1 MNRFS
6 LEGKTVLVTGASSG
20 IGRAIAIACAE
31 AGASVVLNGRN
42 VERLNET
49 LRLISNLGFL
59 SPEARLSQNSNL
71 EHRIIAADLVDATQR
86 QALAEQVPVLDG
98 VVHCAGIGSRVLCK
112 MLEEQ
117 DVSRVMQ
124 ANFEAPV
131 LLQAQLLREKKIAK
145 EASIVFI
152 ASAAATMPSVGNAIY
167 SASKAATIAYAKCL
181 AQELANRKIRVNCI
195 SPAMVWTDLALVGAT
210 EEQLREA
217 EQNYP
222 LKRYAQPEDITGAA
236 IYLLSDTAAWVT
248 GSNMELTGGAQML

>member
-1 MNRFS
+1 MNNSFP
-6 LEGKTVLVTGASSG
+6 LQGKTILVTGASSG
-20 IGRAIAIACAE
+20 IGRAIAITCAQ

-42 VERLNET
+42 VARLNET
-49 LRLISNLGFL
+49 LSQL
-59 SPEARLSQNSNL
+59 SGDGHIVVP
-71 EHRIIAADLVDATQR
+71 ADLTIAEQR
-86 QALAEQVPVLDG
+86 SALAEQVPVLNG

-222 LKRYAQPEDITGAA
+222 LKRYAQPEDIAPMA
-236 IYLLSDTAAWVT
+236 IYLLSDEAAWVT
-248 GSNMELTGGAQML
+248 GSNMELTGGTQTL

>member
-1 MNRFS
+1 MDKFS
-6 LEGKTVLVTGASSG
+6 LAGKTILVTGASSG
-20 IGRAIAIACAE
+20 IGRAIAIACAQ
-31 AGASVVLNGRN
+31 AGATVVLNGRN
-42 VERLNET
+42 QERLQAT
-49 LRLISNLGFL
+49 SDALAGDGHQIV
-59 SPEARLSQNSNL
+59 
-71 EHRIIAADLVDATQR
+71 AADLTIAEQR
-86 QALAEQVPVLDG
+86 SAMAGQVPVLDG

-117 DVSRVMQ
+117 DVNRVMQ

-131 LLQAQLLREKKIAK
+131 LLQAELLREKKIAK
-145 EASIVFI
+145 DSSIVFI

-167 SASKAATIAYAKCL
+167 SASKAAIIAYAKCL

-222 LKRYAQPEDITGAA
+222 LKRYAQPEDIAGLA
-236 IYLLSDTAAWVT
+236 IYLLSDTSNWVT
-248 GSNMELTGGAQML
+248 GSNYEMTGGTQVL

>member
-1 MNRFS
+1 MNNSFS
-6 LEGKTVLVTGASSG
+6 LQGKTILVTGASSG

-31 AGASVVLNGRN
+31 AGASLVLNGRN
-42 VERLNET
+42 VARLNET
-49 LRLISNLGFL
+49 LSQL
-59 SPEARLSQNSNL
+59 SGDGHIVVP
-71 EHRIIAADLVDATQR
+71 ADLTIAEQR
-86 QALAEQVPVLDG
+86 SALAEQVPVLDG

-117 DVSRVMQ
+117 DVNRVMQ
-124 ANFEAPV
+124 ANFEVPV
-131 LLQAQLLREKKIAK
+131 LQQAELLREKKIAK

-167 SASKAATIAYAKCL
+167 SASKAAIIAYAKCL

-236 IYLLSDTAAWVT
+236 IYLLSDASSWVT
-248 GSNMELTGGAQML
+248 GSNMELTGGTQVL

>member
-1 MNRFS
+1 MNERFS
-6 LEGKTVLVTGASSG
+6 LVGKTILVTGASSG
-20 IGRAIAIACAE
+20 IGRAIAIACSQQ
-31 AGASVVLNGRN
+31 GANVVVTGRN
-42 VERLNET
+42 QERLQAT
-49 LRLISNLGFL
+49 LDALAGEGHQVF
-59 SPEARLSQNSNL
+59 
-71 EHRIIAADLVDATQR
+71 AADLTIAEQR
-86 QALAEQVPVLDG
+86 SALAEQVPVLDG

-112 MLEEQ
+112 MLEER
-117 DVSRVMQ
+117 DVAKVMQ

-131 LLQAQLLREKKIAK
+131 LLQAELLREKKIAK

-167 SASKAATIAYAKCL
+167 SASKAAIISYAKCL

-222 LKRYAQPEDITGAA
+222 LKRYARPEDITGAA
-236 IYLLSDTAAWVT
+236 IYLLSDASSWVT
-248 GSNMELTGGAQML
+248 GSNMELTGGTQTL

>member
-1 MNRFS
+1 MNNSFS
-6 LEGKTVLVTGASSG
+6 LQGKTILVTGASSG
-20 IGRAIAIACAE
+20 IGRAIAIACSQQ
-31 AGASVVLNGRN
+31 GARVILNGRN
-42 VERLNET
+42 QLRLQATLET
-49 LRLISNLGFL
+49 LSG
-59 SPEARLSQNSNL
+59 EGHQ
-71 EHRIIAADLVDATQR
+71 IIAADLVDTAQR

-117 DVSRVMQ
+117 DVNRVMQ
-124 ANFEAPV
+124 ANFKAPV

-210 EEQLREA
+210 EEQLRDA

-236 IYLLSDTAAWVT
+236 IYLLSDASSWVT
-248 GSNMELTGGAQML
+248 SSNMELTGGAQML

>member
-6 LEGKTVLVTGASSG
+6 LEGKTILVTGASSG
-20 IGRAIAIACAE
+20 IGRAIAVACSQ
-31 AGASVVLNGRN
+31 AGARVILNGRN
-42 VERLNET
+42 SQKLQFSLEA
-49 LRLISNLGFL
+49 L
-59 SPEARLSQNSNL
+59 SGEGHEAVQ
-71 EHRIIAADLVDATQR
+71 ADLTD
-86 QALAEQVPVLDG
+86 AEQRTFLVEALPQLDG

-117 DVSRVMQ
+117 DVAKVMQ

-131 LLQAQLLREKKIAK
+131 LLQAELLREKRIAK

-167 SASKAATIAYAKCL
+167 SASKAAIIAYAKCL

-236 IYLLSDTAAWVT
+236 IYLLSDAAAWTT
-248 GSNMELTGGAQML
+248 GSNIELTGGAQML

>member
-1 MNRFS
+1 MDKFS
-6 LEGKTVLVTGASSG
+6 LSGKTILVTGASSG
-20 IGRAIAIACAE
+20 IGRAIAIACSQQ
-31 AGASVVLNGRN
+31 GARVILNGRN
-42 VERLNET
+42 Q
-49 LRLISNLGFL
+49 LRLQATL
-59 SPEARLSQNSNL
+59 EALAGDGHEAVQ
-71 EHRIIAADLVDATQR
+71 ADFTDAEQRSFLVDSLPQ
-86 QALAEQVPVLDG
+86 LDG

-131 LLQAQLLREKKIAK
+131 LLQAELLREKKIAK

-167 SASKAATIAYAKCL
+167 SASKAAIIAYAKCL

-236 IYLLSDTAAWVT
+236 IYLLSDAASWVT
-248 GSNMELTGGAQML
+248 GSNMELTGGTQTL

>member
-1 MNRFS
+1 MNRFN

-31 AGASVVLNGRN
+31 AGAAVVLNGRN
-42 VERLNET
+42 QERLQAT
-49 LRLISNLGFL
+49 F
-59 SPEARLSQNSNL
+59 EALAGDGHL
-71 EHRIIAADLVDATQR
+71 VIAADLVDTAQQ

-117 DVSRVMQ
+117 DVNRVMQ

-131 LLQAQLLREKKIAK
+131 LLQAELLREKKIAK

-167 SASKAATIAYAKCL
+167 SASKAAIIAYAKCL

-210 EEQLREA
+210 EEQLHEA

-236 IYLLSDTAAWVT
+236 IYLLSDASSWVT

>member
-1 MNRFS
+1 MNERFS
-6 LEGKTVLVTGASSG
+6 LSAKTILVTGASSG

-31 AGASVVLNGRN
+31 QGANVVLTGRN
-42 VERLNET
+42 VERLEAT
-49 LRLISNLGFL
+49 LTELCSVSNVSDTKHIAIS
-59 SPEARLSQNSNL
+59 
-71 EHRIIAADLVDATQR
+71 ADLTIAKER

-131 LLQAQLLREKKIAK
+131 LLQAELLREKKIAK

-152 ASAAATMPSVGNAIY
+152 ASAAATMPSMGNAIY
-167 SASKAATIAYAKCL
+167 SASKAAIIAYAKCL
-181 AQELANRKIRVNCI
+181 AQELAARKIRVNCI

-210 EEQLREA
+210 KEQLHEA

-222 LKRYAQPEDITGAA
+222 LKRYAQPEDINGAA
-236 IYLLSDTAAWVT
+236 IYLLSDAAAWTT
-248 GSNMELTGGAQML
+248 GSNMELTGGTQTL

>member
-1 MNRFS
+1 MDKFS
-6 LEGKTVLVTGASSG
+6 LEGKTILVTGASSG

-31 AGASVVLNGRN
+31 AGARVVLNGRN
-42 VERLNET
+42 HERLEAT
-49 LRLISNLGFL
+49 LLELKAL
-59 SPEARLSQNSNL
+59 DAARLDAARL
-71 EHRIIAADLVDATQR
+71 DAAHLVIPADLTIAEQR
-86 QALAEQVPVLDG
+86 SALAEQVPVLDG

-112 MLEEQ
+112 MLEDQ

-124 ANFEAPV
+124 ANFKAPV
-131 LLQAQLLREKKIAK
+131 LLQAELLREKKIAK

-167 SASKAATIAYAKCL
+167 SASKAAIIAYAKCL
-181 AQELANRKIRVNCI
+181 AQELANRKIRINCI
-195 SPAMVWTDLALVGAT
+195 SPAMVWTDMALVGAT

-236 IYLLSDTAAWVT
+236 IYLLSDASSWVT
-248 GSNMELTGGAQML
+248 GSNMELTGGTQTL

>member
-1 MNRFS
+1 MDKFS
-6 LEGKTVLVTGASSG
+6 LSGKTILVTGASSG

-31 AGASVVLNGRN
+31 ADATVVLNGRN
-42 VERLNET
+42 VARLNET
-49 LRLISNLGFL
+49 L
-59 SPEARLSQNSNL
+59 SQMSGVG
-71 EHRIIAADLVDATQR
+71 HIVVPADLTIADQR
-86 QALAEQVPVLDG
+86 SALAEQVPVLNG
-98 VVHCAGIGSRVLCK
+98 VVHCGGIGSRVLCK

-117 DVSRVMQ
+117 DVSHVMQ

-131 LLQAQLLREKKIAK
+131 LLQAELLREKKIAK

-167 SASKAATIAYAKCL
+167 SASKAAIIAYAKCL

-210 EEQLREA
+210 EEQLRET

-236 IYLLSDTAAWVT
+236 IYLLSDAAAWVT
-248 GSNMELTGGAQML
+248 GSNMELTGGTQTL

>member
-1 MNRFS
+1 MNNSFS
-6 LEGKTVLVTGASSG
+6 LQGKTILVTGASSG
-20 IGRAIAIACAE
+20 IGRAIAIACAQ

-42 VERLNET
+42 VERLQAT
-49 LRLISNLGFL
+49 LDTLAG
-59 SPEARLSQNSNL
+59 EGHQV
-71 EHRIIAADLVDATQR
+71 IAADLTLVEQR
-86 QALAEQVPVLDG
+86 SALAEQVPVLDG

-117 DVSRVMQ
+117 DVNRVMQ

-210 EEQLREA
+210 EEQLHEA

-236 IYLLSDTAAWVT
+236 IYLLSDASSWVT
-248 GSNMELTGGAQML
+248 GSNFELTGGTQML

>member
-1 MNRFS
+1 MNNSFS
-6 LEGKTVLVTGASSG
+6 LQGKTILVTGASSG
-20 IGRAIAIACAE
+20 IGRAIAVACAE
-31 AGASVVLNGRN
+31 HGAKVVLNGRN
-42 VERLNET
+42 QERLQAT
-49 LRLISNLGFL
+49 LDALAG
-59 SPEARLSQNSNL
+59 EGHQV
-71 EHRIIAADLVDATQR
+71 IAADLTIAEQR
-86 QALAEQVPVLDG
+86 SALAEQVPVLDG

-124 ANFEAPV
+124 ANFEAPA
-131 LLQAQLLREKKIAK
+131 LLQAELLREKKIAK

-222 LKRYAQPEDITGAA
+222 LKRYAQPEDIAPMA
-236 IYLLSDTAAWVT
+236 VYLLSNAASWVT
-248 GSNMELTGGAQML
+248 GSNMELTGGTQVL

>member
-1 MNRFS
+1 MNNSFS
-6 LEGKTVLVTGASSG
+6 LQGKTILVTGASSG

-42 VERLNET
+42 QERLQAT
-49 LRLISNLGFL
+49 LEAL
-59 SPEARLSQNSNL
+59 SGDGHLV
-71 EHRIIAADLVDATQR
+71 IAADLTIAEQR
-86 QALAEQVPVLDG
+86 SALAEQVPVLDG

-117 DVSRVMQ
+117 DVNRVMQ

-181 AQELANRKIRVNCI
+181 AQELAARKIRVNCI

-210 EEQLREA
+210 EEQLHEA

-236 IYLLSDTAAWVT
+236 IYLLSNASSWVT